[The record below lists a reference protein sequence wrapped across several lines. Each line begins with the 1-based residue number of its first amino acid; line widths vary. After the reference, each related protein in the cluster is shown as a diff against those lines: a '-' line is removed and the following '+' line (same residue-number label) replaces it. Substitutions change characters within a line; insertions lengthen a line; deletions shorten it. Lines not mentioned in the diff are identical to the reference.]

1 MPKSSKWR
9 SIAIMFTG
17 LGCSFSSFET
27 IALQASQSKPDLRG
41 ISNSE
46 RVMIESACSYKR
58 DGPGATDYYDCV
70 RQQLKALQA
79 SQAKP
84 DLRGIPSSERGVIE
98 SACSYER
105 DRRGPADYYDCV
117 RQQLTALSREHPIG
131 TKPSSRTLHSGVLAP
146 RASARPS
153 RIPRRSIAKADPAAK
168 ITELTLWLVAL
179 IVVGLLARL
188 LYNQLKGK
196 KCSQCGN
203 PHHTANAF
211 CPTCAAAQAE
221 SARDGEERREREQQD
236 EQSRPNTKSG
246 SADFDA
252 YAVLGISREAS
263 PEEIRMAYHREMGNY
278 HPDKVAHL
286 GKELQEL
293 AKTKAQEI
301 NRAYEELAHS

>member
-1 MPKSSKWR
+1 
-9 SIAIMFTG
+9 MFTG
-17 LGCSFSSFET
+17 LACSFSNFET
-27 IALQASQSKPDLRG
+27 VALQASQGKPDLRG

-58 DGPGATDYYDCV
+58 DGPGATDYYDC
-70 RQQLKALQA
+70 
-79 SQAKP
+79 
-84 DLRGIPSSERGVIE
+84 I
-98 SACSYER
+98 
-105 DRRGPADYYDCV
+105 
-117 RQQLTALSREHPIG
+117 RQQLTALSREHPPG
-131 TKPSSRTLHSGVLAP
+131 TKPSSRTVRSGVLAP

-153 RIPRRSIAKADPAAK
+153 RIPRPSIAKVDPAAE

-179 IVVGLLARL
+179 IVVGLLASV

-196 KCSQCGN
+196 KCSLCGN

-246 SADFDA
+246 STDFDA

-263 PEEIRMAYHREMGNY
+263 PDEIRMAYHREMGNY

-301 NRAYEELAHS
+301 NRAYEELAPF